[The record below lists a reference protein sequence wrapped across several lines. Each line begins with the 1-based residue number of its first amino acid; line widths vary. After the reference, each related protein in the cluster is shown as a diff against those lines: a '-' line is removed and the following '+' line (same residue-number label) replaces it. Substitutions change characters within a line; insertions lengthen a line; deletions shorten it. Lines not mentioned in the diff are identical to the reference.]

1 MSFLLNLKKGISKSS
16 RYISNNLQ
24 KIKSNSHINEKIL
37 EELEEILIGA
47 DLGINVTSKLI
58 DELKSKKINKEINL
72 GEIQLI
78 FAQEIEKILFNHEAD
93 FEVDTMSKP
102 NVYLFVGVNG
112 SGKTTT
118 IGKLAS
124 NLKENY
130 KVLIAA
136 CDTFRAAATNQII
149 KLAEKSKIKCYEGKK
164 NQDPASVA
172 FEACEIAKKNNYDVL
187 LIDTAGRFSNN
198 TDLMNQLLKIK
209 KVINNSLN
217 IEKIN
222 TFLVLDGST
231 GNNMLNQFEVYNK
244 IVGIHGLIITKL
256 DGTAKGGALVSVAD
270 KYKVPIYYIG
280 IGEKIDDLYS
290 FKARE
295 FSLSLF
301 DLEKLN

>member
-112 SGKTTT
+112 GM
-118 IGKLAS
+118 
-124 NLKENY
+124 
-130 KVLIAA
+130 
-136 CDTFRAAATNQII
+136 FF
-149 KLAEKSKIKCYEGKK
+149 AESE
-164 NQDPASVA
+164 
-172 FEACEIAKKNNYDVL
+172 
-187 LIDTAGRFSNN
+187 AGRPNE
-198 TDLMNQLLKIK
+198 L
-209 KVINNSLN
+209 
-217 IEKIN
+217 
-222 TFLVLDGST
+222 
-231 GNNMLNQFEVYNK
+231 
-244 IVGIHGLIITKL
+244 
-256 DGTAKGGALVSVAD
+256 
-270 KYKVPIYYIG
+270 
-280 IGEKIDDLYS
+280 
-290 FKARE
+290 
-295 FSLSLF
+295 
-301 DLEKLN
+301 